1 MSPTPPGHTSTCDD
15 ANRGVAGRNGRGG
28 GSTPEI
34 NLKKHKL
41 MRNMQP
47 NLNESPKNNI
57 PFEYPGLLAKL

>member
-15 ANRGVAGRNGRGG
+15 ANRGDAVRNGGG

-57 PFEYPGLLAKL
+57 PFEYPGFLAKL

>member
-15 ANRGVAGRNGRGG
+15 ANRGVTGRSEW

-57 PFEYPGLLAKL
+57 PFEYPGFLAKL

>member
-15 ANRGVAGRNGRGG
+15 ANRGVAVRNGGG

-34 NLKKHKL
+34 NLKKQKL

-57 PFEYPGLLAKL
+57 PFEYP

>member
-1 MSPTPPGHTSTCDD
+1 MSPTPPGCTSTCDD
-15 ANRGVAGRNGRGG
+15 ANRGVAGWNGGG

-41 MRNMQP
+41 MRDMQP
-47 NLNESPKNNI
+47 NLNESSKNNI